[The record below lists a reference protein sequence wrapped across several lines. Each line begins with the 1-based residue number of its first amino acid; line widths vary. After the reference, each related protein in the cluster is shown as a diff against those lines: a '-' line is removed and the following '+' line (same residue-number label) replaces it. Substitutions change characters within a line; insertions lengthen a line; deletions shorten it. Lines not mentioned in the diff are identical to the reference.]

1 MVKWC
6 NGEIAKIVNFAFQS
20 KVTIYSPINQFPM
33 KKPIPQFA
41 IALLFFVLLINT
53 SSQAGQKQYKYD
65 TVQGDPLKARIYTL
79 NNGLKVYLTV
89 YKDAPRIQTAI
100 AVRTG
105 SKNDPSD
112 NTGMSHYLEHI
123 MFKGTDEFGTKDF
136 VKEKVLLDQIEYKFE
151 VYKKTTDSLQRRKIY
166 HEIDSISGVAATY
179 AIANE
184 YDKLLSV
191 IGAKGTNAFTSFEE
205 TVYINDIPSNKI
217 SQWLQIEQERFQD
230 PVFRLFH
237 TELETV
243 YEEKN
248 MSLDSDDDKVFED
261 LFSGLFQKNTYGTQT
276 TIGTVEHLKNPSLTS
291 LKNYFAARYVPNNM
305 ALVLS
310 GDFNPDEVIKQ
321 VDATFGQLQSKPV
334 TAYVP
339 AIESPI
345 SRPIVKEVVGP
356 DAESVTIG
364 YRLGGADTKDAD
376 LVTLCNMVLSN
387 NNAGL
392 MDLNL
397 NQAQKVLEAN
407 AFSYVLK
414 DYSVNIFSGKAKE
427 GQSLEEVKDLIM
439 AQIGLVRKGEFPDW
453 LIPAIINDLKL
464 SEIKK
469 FENNYGRTMEL
480 VDEFVKELPHSE
492 VVNNINR
499 LSKITKKDVVDFA
512 NKNYGE
518 NYVIVYKRNGEAK
531 ETIKVMKPQIT
542 PVTMNRDDESAFLK
556 KIVAEPGKMIEPV
569 FIDYDK
575 DIKKFNLKNNI
586 PVLYK
591 ENTENSTFSLYYFF
605 EMGTNNN
612 RELAIALDYLKYLG
626 TSQYS
631 PKQIQEEFYKLGCS
645 FNVNSSD
652 AEVWVSLNGLSENM
666 SRSVVLFEQLLS
678 DARQNEPALNNLVA
692 DIKKRRE
699 DDKLSKQTILW
710 SALYNYGVYGEKS
723 PFTNILSSAELD
735 ALRADDLLE
744 LISGLNGFQHK
755 VLYYG
760 PDNINSLTALLDKE
774 HRTPANIKPV
784 PTAANF
790 EQKPT
795 DISKVYM
802 VDYDMK
808 QAEIIMLS
816 KSGKYDKTIIPVVR
830 LFNEYFG
837 GSMNSIVFQE
847 IRESKGLAYSAWA
860 GYRSP
865 VQPYQNFYL
874 FSYIGTQNDKLP
886 ESMKAMAG
894 LFNDMPESEKALNS
908 AREAIIN
915 KIRTE
920 RITKSQV
927 LFNYINARK
936 FGLTYDIR
944 KDVFEKVPQMT
955 FTDLRKFQQKFIKDK
970 NFAIVVLGKK
980 SELDVKTLS
989 TYGQVNSLELKDVF
1003 GY

>member
-1 MVKWC
+1 MKRFTVMSLLMV
-6 NGEIAKIVNFAFQS
+6 
-20 KVTIYSPINQFPM
+20 
-33 KKPIPQFA
+33 FA
-41 IALLFFVLLINT
+41 ITIMAQ
-53 SSQAGQKQYKYD
+53 SGKKSYKYD
-65 TVQGDPLKARIYTL
+65 TVPGDPLKARIYTL
-79 NNGLKVYLTV
+79 SNGLKVYLTV

-105 SKNDPSD
+105 SKNDPSN
-112 NTGMSHYLEHI
+112 NTGLSHYLEHM
-123 MFKGTDEFGTKDF
+123 MFKGTDDFGTKDY
-136 VKEKVLLDQIEYKFE
+136 VKEKVFLDQIEYKFE
-151 VYKKTTDSLQRRKIY
+151 VYKKTLDTAQRKKIY
-166 HEIDSISGVAATY
+166 HEIDSLSGIASTY

-217 SQWLQIEQERFQD
+217 NQWLQIERERFQD

-248 MSLDSDDDKVFED
+248 MSLDNDDDRVFED
-261 LFSGLFQKNTYGTQT
+261 LFAGLFPTNTYGTQT

-291 LKNYFAARYVPNNM
+291 LKNYFAARYVPNNI
-305 ALVLS
+305 AIILS
-310 GDFNPDEVIKQ
+310 GDFNPDEVINL
-321 VDATFGQLQSKPV
+321 VDATFGQLVSKPV
-334 TAYVP
+334 TPYLP
-339 AIESPI
+339 AIEKPI
-345 SRPIVKEVVGP
+345 TSPIVKEVVGP

-376 LVTLCNMVLSN
+376 LVTMCNMVLSN
-387 NNAGL
+387 STAGL

-397 NQAQKVLEAN
+397 NQAQKVLEAS

-414 DYSVNIFSGKAKE
+414 DYSVNIFTGKAKE
-427 GQSLEEVKDLIM
+427 GQSLEEVKELIM
-439 AQIGLVRKGEFPDW
+439 SQIELVKKGDFPDW
-453 LIPAIINDLKL
+453 LIPAIINDFKL
-464 SEIKK
+464 AEIKK
-469 FENNYGRTMEL
+469 YETNSGRTFEL
-480 VDEFVKELPHSE
+480 VDEFVKELPHADI
-492 VVNNINR
+492 VNNVKR
-499 LSKITKKDVVDFA
+499 LSKITKKDIIDFA
-512 NKNYGE
+512 NKNYGN
-518 NYVIVYKRNGEAK
+518 NYVIVYKRTGQAK
-531 ETIKVMKPQIT
+531 ETVKVVKPHIT

-556 KIVAEPGKMIEPV
+556 KIVNEPGKMIEPV
-569 FIDYDK
+569 FLDYAK
-575 DIKKFNLKNNI
+575 DIKKFNIKGNT

-591 ENTENSTFSLYYFF
+591 ENTENQTFSLYYFF

-612 RELAIALDYLKYLG
+612 RELGIALDYLKYLG
-626 TSQYS
+626 TSKYS

-652 AEVWVSLNGLSENM
+652 VEVWVSLSGLSENM
-666 SRSVVLFEQLLS
+666 AKSVELFEQLLS
-678 DARQNEPALNNLVA
+678 DARPNPTALVNLVA

-710 SALYNYGVYGEKS
+710 DAMYNYGVYGEKS
-723 PFTNILSSAELD
+723 PYTNILSATELD
-735 ALRADDLLE
+735 ALKADE
-744 LISGLNGFQHK
+744 LVGLIRGLNGFQHK
-755 VLYYG
+755 ILYYG
-760 PDNINSLTALLDKE
+760 PDKVNGLTALLNKE
-774 HRTPANIKPV
+774 HRIPAVLKPV
-784 PTAANF
+784 PEALKF

-795 DISKVYM
+795 DVTKVYT

-816 KSGKYDKTIIPVVR
+816 KSEKYDKTIIPVVR

-847 IRESKGLAYSAWA
+847 IRESKGLAYSAYA

-865 VQPYQNFYL
+865 QQPYQNFYL
-874 FSYIGTQNDKLP
+874 FSYIGTQIDKLP
-886 ESMKAMAG
+886 EAMKAMSG
-894 LFNDMPESEKALNS
+894 LFNNMPESEKALS
-908 AREAIIN
+908 SSREAIIN

-927 LFNYINARK
+927 LFNYINAQK

-944 KDVFEKVPQMT
+944 KDVFEKVPTMT
-955 FTDLRKFQQKFIKDK
+955 FNDLKTFQQKFIKDK
-970 NFAIVVLGKK
+970 NFTIVVLGKK
-980 SELDVKTLS
+980 AELDVKTLS
-989 TYGQVNSLELKDVF
+989 TYGQVKSLELKDVF

>member
-1 MVKWC
+1 
-6 NGEIAKIVNFAFQS
+6 
-20 KVTIYSPINQFPM
+20 M
-33 KKPIPQFA
+33 KKTITRFA
-41 IALLFFVLLINT
+41 ISSLLLLLVLNL
-53 SSQAGQKQYKYD
+53 SVHAGQIPYKYD
-65 TVQGDPLKARIYTL
+65 TVPGDPLRARIYTL

-112 NTGMSHYLEHI
+112 NTGLSHYLEHM
-123 MFKGTDEFGTKDF
+123 MFKGSDEFGTKDF

-151 VYKKTTDSLQRRKIY
+151 VYKKTLDTLQRKKIY
-166 HEIDSISGVAATY
+166 HEIDSLSGVASTY

-184 YDKLLSV
+184 YDKLLAV

-217 SQWLQIEQERFQD
+217 SQWLKIERERFQD
-230 PVFRLFH
+230 PIFRLFH

-248 MSLDSDDDKVFED
+248 MSLDNDEDKIFEE

-291 LKNYFAARYVPNNM
+291 LRNYFAARYVPNNM
-305 ALVLS
+305 AIVLS
-310 GDFNPDEVIKQ
+310 GDFNPDEVIRQ
-321 VDATFGQLQSKPV
+321 VDATFGLIPDKPV

-339 AIESPI
+339 AIEAPI
-345 SRPIVKEVVGP
+345 TSPIVKEVVGP

-364 YRLGGADTKDAD
+364 YRLGGANTKDAD
-376 LVTLCNMVLSN
+376 LLTMCNMVLSN
-387 NNAGL
+387 NKAGL
-392 MDLNL
+392 LDLNL
-397 NQAQKVLEAN
+397 NQAQKVLEAS

-439 AQIGLVRKGEFPDW
+439 AQIELVKKGEFPDW
-453 LIPAIINDLKL
+453 LIPAIINDFKL
-464 SEIKK
+464 AEIKK
-469 FENNYGRTMEL
+469 YEDNFGRTMEL
-480 VDEFVKELPHSE
+480 VDEFIKELPHAE
-492 VVNNINR
+492 IVHNVNR
-499 LSKITKKDVVDFA
+499 LSKITKKEVVDFA
-512 NKNYGE
+512 NKNYGN
-518 NYVIVYKRNGEAK
+518 NYVIVFKRNGQAR
-531 ETIKVMKPQIT
+531 ETKKVMKPQIT
-542 PVTMNRDDESAFLK
+542 PVTMNRDEESAFLK
-556 KIVAEPGKMIEPV
+556 KIVAEPGTSIEPV
-569 FIDYDK
+569 FIDYAK
-575 DIKKFNLKNNI
+575 DIKKFSIKDNI
-586 PVLYK
+586 PVIYK
-591 ENTENSTFSLYYFF
+591 ENTENQTFSLYYFF

-612 RELAIALDYLKYLG
+612 RELGIALDYLKYLG

-631 PKQIQEEFYKLGCS
+631 PKQVQEELYKLGCS
-645 FNVNSSD
+645 FSVNSSD
-652 AEVWVSLNGLSENM
+652 VEVWVSLSGLSENM
-666 SRSVVLFEQLLS
+666 ARSVSLFEQLLS
-678 DARQNEPALNNLVA
+678 DAQPEKTALVNLVA
-692 DIKKRRE
+692 DIKKRRD

-710 SALYNYGVYGEKS
+710 QAMYNYGVYGPTS
-723 PFTNILSSAELD
+723 PYTNILSAAELD
-735 ALRADDLLE
+735 ALKADDLIK
-744 LISGLNGFQHK
+744 LIRGLNGFQHK

-760 PDNINSLTALLDKE
+760 PDNTGNLTALLNKE
-774 HRTPANIKPV
+774 HKVPALLKPV
-784 PTAANF
+784 PASVKF

-795 DISKVYM
+795 DASKVYT

-816 KSGKYDKTIIPVVR
+816 KSDKYDKTIIPVVR

-847 IRESKGLAYSAWA
+847 IRESKGLAYSAYA

-874 FSYIGTQNDKLP
+874 FSYIGTQIDKLP
-886 ESMKAMAG
+886 EAMKSMTG
-894 LFNDMPESEKALNS
+894 LFNNMPESEKALNS
-908 AREAIIN
+908 SREAIIN

-920 RITKSQV
+920 RITKAMV
-927 LFNYINARK
+927 LFNYLNALK

-944 KDVFEKVPQMT
+944 KDVFEKVPNMT
-955 FTDLRKFQQKFIKDK
+955 FADLKAFQQKFIKDK
-970 NFAIVVLGKK
+970 NFTIMVLGKK
-980 SELDVKTLS
+980 AELDMKTLS
-989 TYGQVNSLELKDVF
+989 TYGQVNSLGLKDVF

>member
-1 MVKWC
+1 
-6 NGEIAKIVNFAFQS
+6 
-20 KVTIYSPINQFPM
+20 M
-33 KKPIPQFA
+33 KKTISRFA
-41 IALLFFVLLINT
+41 AITLMLVLTI
-53 SSQAGQKQYKYD
+53 SVMAQKSYKYD
-65 TVQGDPLKARIYTL
+65 TVKGDPLKARIYTL
-79 NNGLKVYLTV
+79 SNGLKVYLTV

-112 NTGMSHYLEHI
+112 NTGMSHYLEHM

-136 VKEKVLLDQIEYKFE
+136 AKEKVLIDQIEYKFE
-151 VYKKTTDSLQRRKIY
+151 VYKKTTDTIQRKKIY
-166 HEIDSISGVAATY
+166 HEIDSLSGVASTY

-205 TVYINDIPSNKI
+205 TIYINDIPSNKI
-217 SQWLQIEQERFQD
+217 SQWLQIERERFQD
-230 PVFRLFH
+230 PIFRLFH

-248 MSLDSDDDKVFED
+248 MSLDNDDDKVFED
-261 LFSGLFQKNTYGTQT
+261 LFAGLFQKNTYGTQT
-276 TIGTVEHLKNPSLTS
+276 VIGTVEHLKNPSLTS
-291 LKNYFAARYVPNNM
+291 LRNYYAARYVPNNM
-305 ALVLS
+305 AIVLS

-321 VDATFGQLQSKPV
+321 IDATFGQLVSKPV
-334 TAYVP
+334 AAYVP

-345 SRPIVKEVVGP
+345 TQPIVKEVVGP

-376 LVTLCNMVLSN
+376 LVTMCNMVLSN
-387 NNAGL
+387 SNAGL

-397 NQAQKVLEAN
+397 NQAQKVLEAS

-439 AQIGLVRKGEFPDW
+439 AQIELVKKGEFPDW
-453 LIPAIINDLKL
+453 LIPAIINDFKL

-469 FENNYGRTMEL
+469 YESNNGRTMEL
-480 VDEFVKELPHSE
+480 VDEFVKELPHAD
-492 VVNNINR
+492 VVNNVNR
-499 LSKITKKDVVDFA
+499 LSKITKKDIVDFA
-512 NKNYGE
+512 NKNYGN
-518 NYVIVYKRNGEAK
+518 NYVIVYKRNGKAK
-531 ETIKVMKPQIT
+531 ETTKVMKPQIT

-569 FIDYDK
+569 FIDYAR
-575 DIKKFNLKNNI
+575 DIKQFRIKGNI

-591 ENTENSTFSLYYFF
+591 ANTENSTFSLYYYFD
-605 EMGTNNN
+605 MGTNSN
-612 RELAIALDYLKYLG
+612 RELGIALDYLKYLG
-626 TSQYS
+626 TSKYT
-631 PKQIQEEFYKLGCS
+631 PKQVQEEFYKLGCS

-652 AEVWVSLNGLSENM
+652 VEVWVSLSGLSENM
-666 SRSVVLFEQLLS
+666 AKSVALFEQLLS
-678 DARQNEPALNNLVA
+678 DARPDKPALDNLVA
-692 DIKKRRE
+692 DIKKRRD

-710 SALYNYGVYGEKS
+710 SAMYNYGVYGAKS
-723 PFTNILSSAELD
+723 PFTNILSSTELD
-735 ALRADDLLE
+735 ALKAEE
-744 LISGLNGFQHK
+744 LVSLIWGLTGFQHK

-760 PDNINSLTALLDKE
+760 PDNTNSLMALLNKE
-774 HRTPANIKPV
+774 HKVPATLKPV
-784 PTAANF
+784 PVPVKF

-795 DISKVYM
+795 DVSKVYT
-802 VDYDMK
+802 VDYEMK
-808 QAEIIMLS
+808 QAEIVMLS
-816 KSGKYDKTIIPVVR
+816 KSDPYDKSIIPVVR

-847 IRESKGLAYSAWA
+847 IRESKGLAYSAYA

-865 VQPYQNFYL
+865 QQPYQNFYL
-874 FSYIGTQNDKLP
+874 FSYIGTQIDKLP
-886 ESMKAMAG
+886 EAMKAMTG
-894 LFNDMPESEKALNS
+894 LFNNMPESEKALNS
-908 AREAIIN
+908 SREAIIN

-920 RITKSQV
+920 RITKAQV
-927 LFNYINARK
+927 LFNYLNAQK

-944 KDVFEKVPQMT
+944 KDVFEKVPKMT
-955 FTDLRKFQQKFIKDK
+955 FADLKVFQQKYIKNK
-970 NFAIVVLGKK
+970 TFTILVLGKK
-980 SELDVKTLS
+980 SALDMKTLS
-989 TYGQVNSLELKDVF
+989 TYGAVNSLGLKDVF